1 MKTEHVITVND
12 FCVYH
17 NVEYTFV
24 DYLADAGLVKVT
36 TVNKIN
42 CISVDEIQKLE
53 RLVRLHN
60 ELEINE
66 PGIATINNLLQKLE
80 DMEQEMSVLR
90 SKLRLYEG

>member
-1 MKTEHVITVND
+1 MRTPNLITVKD

-24 DYLADAGLVKVT
+24 DYLADAGLVKVKS
-36 TVNKIN
+36 VNKTN
-42 CISVDEIQKLE
+42 CIPIDEIQKLE

-80 DMEQEMSVLR
+80 DMQHEMSYLKSR
-90 SKLRLYEG
+90 LSLYEH

>member
-1 MKTEHVITVND
+1 MRTENLITVND

-24 DYLADAGLVKVT
+24 DYLADAGLVKVKI
-36 TVNKIN
+36 VNKTNYIP
-42 CISVDEIQKLE
+42 IDEIQKLE

-66 PGIATINNLLQKLE
+66 PGVAAINNLLQKLE
-80 DMEQEMSVLR
+80 DMQQEMSYLKSR
-90 SKLRLYEG
+90 LSLYED